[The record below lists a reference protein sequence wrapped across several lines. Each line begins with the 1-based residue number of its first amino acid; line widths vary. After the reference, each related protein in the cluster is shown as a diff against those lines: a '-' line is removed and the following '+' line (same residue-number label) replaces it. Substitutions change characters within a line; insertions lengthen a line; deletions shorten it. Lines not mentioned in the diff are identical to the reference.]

1 MQGVHTAY
9 YLVHLMS
16 GSKDFE
22 KEDRQAATNFAE
34 AAKKAGV
41 RRIIYLG
48 GLGDDADPKLSPH
61 LRSRHEVGKILRDS
75 GVETIEFRASLV
87 IGTGSLSFDLV
98 KSLTDRLPVMLC
110 PRWLTTPTQ
119 PIAVDDVLAYLL
131 AAKDL
136 PPGESRIFE
145 IGSPD
150 VTTYGD
156 MIREYARQKGLRRWL
171 ISVPVL
177 TPYLSSLW
185 LALVTPASFEVGR
198 HLIEGLKNPTVV
210 RDKKALEVFPIRPM
224 GMQEAIQKGHRQHD
238 RGGRYQFIAVI
249 DSCSTV
255 AMDNRRLARPGE
267 EFVAPWS
274 STGSAQRATTWPRR
288 WSGWPGRLATASAST
303 CRPSMTRRVGEVGRS
318 EDHRAR
324 EALPVLRHG
333 HGGPLL
339 RTRGGEVPPVPGLRL
354 RPDPAALHPRRVA
367 AVHLPAGADRVPGDD
382 LIGPPVHQGLGSWPA
397 RLPNVGQPG
406 SLNARV
412 LSSAGRTSRLPFDRA
427 PGPHT
432 EATPMSLCPSS
443 RRSSCGGTSS
453 TWRSRSS
460 SGQRVRGD
468 HHVAGERHPD
478 AADRVGAP
486 AA

>member
-1 MQGVHTAY
+1 MPQEKPEVDGANHPSVLLTGATGYVGGRLIPLLEKAGIALRCLARNPDKLRPRVAPSTDVVQGDVLDSASLERAMQNITTAY

-22 KEDRQAATNFAE
+22 KDDRQAAMVFAQ
-34 AAKKAGV
+34 AASKAGV

-61 LRSRHEVGKILRDS
+61 LRSRHEVGKILQES

-119 PIAVDDVLAYLL
+119 PIAVDDVLSYLL

-136 PPGESRIFE
+136 PPGESRTFE

-171 ISVPVL
+171 ISVPVM

-210 RDKKALEVFPIRPM
+210 RDRSALDVFPIKPM
-224 GMQEAIQKGHRQHD
+224 GI
-238 RGGRYQFIAVI
+238 
-249 DSCSTV
+249 
-255 AMDNRRLARPGE
+255 
-267 EFVAPWS
+267 
-274 STGSAQRATTWPRR
+274 
-288 WSGWPGRLATASAST
+288 
-303 CRPSMTRRVGEVGRS
+303 
-318 EDHRAR
+318 R
-324 EALPVLRHG
+324 EAV
-333 HGGPLL
+333 
-339 RTRGGEVPPVPGLRL
+339 
-354 RPDPAALHPRRVA
+354 AKALA
-367 AVHLPAGADRVPGDD
+367 
-382 LIGPPVHQGLGSWPA
+382 
-397 RLPNVGQPG
+397 PN
-406 SLNARV
+406 
-412 LSSAGRTSRLPFDRA
+412 
-427 PGPHT
+427 
-432 EATPMSLCPSS
+432 
-443 RRSSCGGTSS
+443 
-453 TWRSRSS
+453 
-460 SGQRVRGD
+460 
-468 HHVAGERHPD
+468 
-478 AADRVGAP
+478 
-486 AA
+486 

>member
-1 MQGVHTAY
+1 MADADTASNPLTLLTGGTGYVGGRLIPLLEKQAVRLRCLARSPEKMRPRVQPGTEIVQGDVLDPASLDRALQKAQTAY

-22 KEDRQAATNFAE
+22 KEDRQAATNFAQ
-34 AAKKAGV
+34 AARNAGV

-61 LRSRHEVGKILRDS
+61 LRSRHEVGQILRDS

-150 VTTYGD
+150 VTTYGG

-210 RDKKALEVFPIRPM
+210 RVKTALDVFPIRPM
-224 GMQEAIQKGHRQHD
+224 GIQEAIQK
-238 RGGRYQFIAVI
+238 AVG
-249 DSCSTV
+249 ST
-255 AMDNRRLARPGE
+255 
-267 EFVAPWS
+267 
-274 STGSAQRATTWPRR
+274 
-288 WSGWPGRLATASAST
+288 
-303 CRPSMTRRVGEVGRS
+303 
-318 EDHRAR
+318 
-324 EALPVLRHG
+324 
-333 HGGPLL
+333 
-339 RTRGGEVPPVPGLRL
+339 
-354 RPDPAALHPRRVA
+354 
-367 AVHLPAGADRVPGDD
+367 
-382 LIGPPVHQGLGSWPA
+382 
-397 RLPNVGQPG
+397 
-406 SLNARV
+406 
-412 LSSAGRTSRLPFDRA
+412 
-427 PGPHT
+427 T
-432 EATPMSLCPSS
+432 EAVA
-443 RRSSCGGTSS
+443 TSS
-453 TWRSRSS
+453 S
-460 SGQRVRGD
+460 
-468 HHVAGERHPD
+468 P
-478 AADRVGAP
+478 
-486 AA
+486 